1 MKKFIFS
8 FICVFMMACG
18 LASCGGYTNSET
30 SMEDSTEVVED
41 STINTDSVVTVDTA
55 AVDTVSADSVA

>member
-1 MKKFIFS
+1 
-8 FICVFMMACG
+8 MACG